1 MVSDLASA
9 QHQPPGMYGEVCIYK
24 IDPCSVSGESCHP
37 MESVAT
43 EGTGVGWV
51 VGGDV
56 IAIVFEIVVDAD
68 CHTSLV
74 DGPVILPRDDGWVV
88 WVVGRGV
95 ACVHTMSKRTTP
107 EA

>member
-1 MVSDLASA
+1 V
-9 QHQPPGMYGEVCIYK
+9 G
-24 IDPCSVSGESCHP
+24 
-37 MESVAT
+37 SVAT